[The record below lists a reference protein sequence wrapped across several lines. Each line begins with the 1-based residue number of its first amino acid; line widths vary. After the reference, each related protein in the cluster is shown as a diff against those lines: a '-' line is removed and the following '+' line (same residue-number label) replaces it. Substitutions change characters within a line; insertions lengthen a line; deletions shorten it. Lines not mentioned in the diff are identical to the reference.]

1 MNDKPIDSMA
11 LAYVQRQ
18 TARRLIEEVIRNLSQ
33 EGAALTALGEDKTA
47 ADKLVQVGKLRDAL
61 VLLVGD

>member
-1 MNDKPIDSMA
+1 MKDKPIDNMA

-18 TARRLIEEVIRNLSQ
+18 TARRLIEDVIRKLLQ
-33 EGAALTALGEDKTA
+33 EGAALTALGEDQTA

-61 VLLVGD
+61 ALLVGD